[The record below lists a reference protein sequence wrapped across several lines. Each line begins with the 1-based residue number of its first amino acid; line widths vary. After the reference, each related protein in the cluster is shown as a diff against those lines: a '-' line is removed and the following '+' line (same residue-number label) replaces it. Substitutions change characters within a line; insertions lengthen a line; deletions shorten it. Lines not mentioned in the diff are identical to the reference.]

1 MTKRTVKFLFML
13 STTLVVMGLSA
24 MAYAQDNTA
33 VETAKASAG
42 GWIGLGAGLAIGL
55 AALGGA
61 IGQGRAASSFLD
73 GVARNPGASD
83 KVFVP
88 LMLGLAFIESLVI
101 FALLIAFML
110 QAKIG

>member
-13 STTLVVMGLSA
+13 STTLIVMGLSA
-24 MAYAQDNTA
+24 FAYAQDDTA
-33 VETAKASAG
+33 VATAKASAG

-61 IGQGRAASSFLD
+61 IGQGRAASAFLD

-83 KVFVP
+83 KVFVA